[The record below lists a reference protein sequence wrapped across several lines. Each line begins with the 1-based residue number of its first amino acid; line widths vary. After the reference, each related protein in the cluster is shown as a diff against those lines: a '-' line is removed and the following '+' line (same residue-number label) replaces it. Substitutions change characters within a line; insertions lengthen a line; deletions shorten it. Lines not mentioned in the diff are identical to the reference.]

1 MNFCIKNDEFCIKNG
16 DLNANIKLDRDT
28 FNSLIMDKMAGAIS
42 IEESWFPIKQS
53 WSVDQE
59 SWFPVEKRL
68 IL

>member
-42 IEESWFPIKQS
+42 IEES
-53 WSVDQE
+53 
-59 SWFPVEKRL
+59 
-68 IL
+68 